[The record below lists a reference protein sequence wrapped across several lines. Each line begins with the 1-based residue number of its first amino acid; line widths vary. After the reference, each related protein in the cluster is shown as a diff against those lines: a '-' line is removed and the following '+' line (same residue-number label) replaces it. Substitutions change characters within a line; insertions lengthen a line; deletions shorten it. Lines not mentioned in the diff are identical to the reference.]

1 MENVLR
7 MEFSALAENE
17 AFARAAAA
25 AFVMP
30 ADPTV
35 EELTEIKTAVSEA
48 VSNCVIHGYG
58 NRGAGETLS
67 ECDSSAGEPS
77 AAGPQ
82 SPETNA
88 AAPQNPETNAGET
101 FAAPTIVMECA
112 LENGNRFTVKI
123 EDKGVGIED
132 VDKAMEPLFT
142 TGNEEERSGMGFT
155 VMQSFM
161 DKIKVK
167 SAKGE
172 GTTVIMTKYL
182 DVPGVR

>member
-1 MENVLR
+1 MKNKLI

-30 ADPTV
+30 LDPTV

-58 NRGAGETLS
+58 ISS
-67 ECDSSAGEPS
+67 EE
-77 AAGPQ
+77 
-82 SPETNA
+82 EKI
-88 AAPQNPETNAGET
+88 
-101 FAAPTIVMECA
+101 PTVVMECA
-112 LENGNRFTVKI
+112 LEKGNRLTIKI
-123 EDKGVGIED
+123 ADKGVGIDD
-132 VDKAMEPLFT
+132 VDQAMQPLFT
-142 TGNEEERSGMGFT
+142 TGDSEERSGMGFT

-161 DKIKVK
+161 DKLKVQ
-167 SAKGE
+167 SVKGE

-182 DVPGVR
+182 DVPSGI

>member
-48 VSNCVIHGYG
+48 VSNCVIHS
-58 NRGAGETLS
+58 ET
-67 ECDSSAGEPS
+67 AKI
-77 AAGPQ
+77 
-82 SPETNA
+82 
-88 AAPQNPETNAGET
+88 
-101 FAAPTIVMECA
+101 FMECA
-112 LENGNRFTVKI
+112 LEKGCRLTIKI
-123 EDKGVGIED
+123 EDKGVGIDD
-132 VDKAMEPLFT
+132 VDQAMEPLFT
-142 TGNEEERSGMGFT
+142 TGDSEERSGMGFT

-161 DKIKVK
+161 DKLKVR
-167 SAKGE
+167 SVKGE

-182 DVPGVR
+182 DVPGDY

>member
-1 MENVLR
+1 MDNKFK
-7 MEFSALAENE
+7 MEFAALPENE

-25 AFVMP
+25 AFAMP

-58 NRGAGETLS
+58 EPFAEGET
-67 ECDSSAGEPS
+67 
-77 AAGPQ
+77 
-82 SPETNA
+82 
-88 AAPQNPETNAGET
+88 
-101 FAAPTIVMECA
+101 PTIVMECA
-112 LENGNRFTVKI
+112 LENGNRLTITV
-123 EDKGVGIED
+123 EDKGVGID
-132 VDKAMEPLFT
+132 DIDQAMEPLFT

-161 DKIKVK
+161 DRLKVR
-167 SAKGE
+167 SVKGE

-182 DVPGVR
+182 DVPSGI

>member
-1 MENVLR
+1 MENVLK

-30 ADPTV
+30 LDPTV

-58 NRGAGETLS
+58 TTEGCSS
-67 ECDSSAGEPS
+67 EDCAKEHKI
-77 AAGPQ
+77 
-82 SPETNA
+82 
-88 AAPQNPETNAGET
+88 
-101 FAAPTIVMECA
+101 FMECA
-112 LENGNRFTVKI
+112 LEKGSRLTIKI
-123 EDKGVGIED
+123 EDKGVGID
-132 VDKAMEPLFT
+132 DIDQAMEPLFT
-142 TGNEEERSGMGFT
+142 TGDSEERSGMGFT

-161 DKIKVK
+161 DKLKVR
-167 SAKGE
+167 SVKGE

-182 DVPGVR
+182 DVPDVR